1 MTQTIRIA
9 TRESRL
15 ALWQAEHVARLLC
28 RAHEGLTV
36 ELVPMTTKGDRI
48 LDTTLA
54 KIGGKGLFVKELEAA
69 MLEGRAQLAVH
80 SMKDV
85 PADLPAEFVVAAILE
100 REDPRDVLVS
110 PRYARLED
118 VPAGSVVGT
127 SSLRRQA
134 QLMHARPDLVVE
146 PVRGNVETRLRKLD
160 EGQYSAILLAAAGLK
175 RLGLADRIAG
185 WLPEELS
192 LPAVGQ
198 GAVGIECLSD
208 DEATVALVAVL
219 EHDGTRRCVDA
230 ERAFGAGLGAS
241 CESPLAGFATVE
253 DADLRLRGLVASR
266 DGRSVLRGE
275 QRGPGSEPARLGAA
289 LAADFLARGAGELLG
304 AT

>member
-1 MTQTIRIA
+1 
-9 TRESRL
+9 
-15 ALWQAEHVARLLC
+15 
-28 RAHEGLTV
+28 
-36 ELVPMTTKGDRI
+36 MTTKGDRI

-69 MLEGRAQLAVH
+69 MLEGQAQLAVH

-85 PADLPAEFVVAAILE
+85 PADLPADFVIAAILE

-134 QLMHARPDLVVE
+134 QLLHARPDLVVE

-198 GAVGIECLSD
+198 GAVGIECLSG
-208 DEATVALVAVL
+208 DETTAALVAAL

-253 DADLRLRGLVASR
+253 DANLRLRGLVASR

-275 QRGPGSEPARLGAA
+275 QRGPDSEPARLGAA

-304 AT
+304 AA